1 MIKTRNNNFYLY
13 ENNISESGNN
23 ELVFGESGQGK
34 TICLKQEL
42 LQFAAKHM
50 SNTED
55 KFQVFVI
62 DKSGE
67 FLSLA
72 NVSKGHAI
80 SIQDSGVDIFEKC
93 NSIKENEDE
102 GIRWSRRYYI
112 AFDFAV
118 ALCEQLYRK

>member
-1 MIKTRNNNFYLY
+1 MIKTMNNNFYLY
-13 ENNISESGNN
+13 ENNIRESGNN
-23 ELVFGESGQGK
+23 ELVFGEPGQGQ

-50 SNTED
+50 SNMED

-67 FLSLA
+67 LLSLA

-80 SIQDSGVDIFEKC
+80 SIKDSGVDIFEKC

-102 GIRWSRRYYI
+102 GVCWLQ
-112 AFDFAV
+112 V
-118 ALCEQLYRK
+118 LYCI